1 MWRINMEFYLL
12 VFKNTSDALKGEAE
26 FNDRKIPHAVYPTPP
41 QILGSCGISLRLT
54 PTEIDAAN
62 KVLDLGLNYKALYKV
77 TRMSIIVVREYEEN
91 DKRI

>member
-1 MWRINMEFYLL
+1 MEFYLL
-12 VFKNTSDALKGEAE
+12 VFKNTSDALKGETE
-26 FNDRKIPHAVYPTPP
+26 FNDRKILHAVYPTPP

-54 PTEIDAAN
+54 LDEIESAN
-62 KVLDLGLNYKALYKV
+62 KVLDSGLKYKALYKV